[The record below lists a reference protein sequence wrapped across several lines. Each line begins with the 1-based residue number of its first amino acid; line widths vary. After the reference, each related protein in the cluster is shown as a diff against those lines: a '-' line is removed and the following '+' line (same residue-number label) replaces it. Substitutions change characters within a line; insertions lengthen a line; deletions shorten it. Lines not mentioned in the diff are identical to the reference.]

1 MKILHTSDWHLGK
14 KLVDKDRQ
22 EEQEKVMDE
31 IIGIADSEGCDMV
44 IVAGDLFDTYSPSS
58 VAQRLFYS

>member
-31 IIGIADSEGCDMV
+31 IIGIADSEACDLV
-44 IVAGDLFDTYSPSS
+44 IVAGDLFDTN
-58 VAQRLFYS
+58 